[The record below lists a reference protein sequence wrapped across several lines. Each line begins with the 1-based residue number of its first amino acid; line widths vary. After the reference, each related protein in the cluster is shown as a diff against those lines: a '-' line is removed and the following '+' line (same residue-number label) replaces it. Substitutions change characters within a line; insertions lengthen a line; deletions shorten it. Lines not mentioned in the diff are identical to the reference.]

1 MAPASGETRIFGDKG
16 LGGPPFRSRSA
27 TAAGPRPSRE
37 IRLGEDLYRV
47 DLMVKAFGQ
56 CGPLA
61 DLQRG
66 GKHND
71 GPRSLFTGTMEMFR
85 NPAGHREVRGYL
97 R

>member
-1 MAPASGETRIFGDKG
+1 
-16 LGGPPFRSRSA
+16 
-27 TAAGPRPSRE
+27 
-37 IRLGEDLYRV
+37 
-47 DLMVKAFGQ
+47 MVKAFGQ